1 MQRWPS
7 GFTNAFLVVYALDG
21 ALSLAEELLRL
32 ATGSAALLL
41 PRNALALTVLWAA
54 MLATPLLALTPRLPA
69 RLLLPLFASAVW
81 LNHGAAPLPLW
92 LEGPAL
98 GITAAALQAGAA
110 ALAFLWLLRRNG
122 GQHPWWAPG
131 PEVPA
136 LSAGHSLR
144 VGGVLVLGV
153 VPATLLYA
161 VVLLVTSIEVGTHG
175 FVAFDRAGVSLDDR
189 SYARG
194 DREVRLVGMMHVG
207 EEASYRE
214 VVTSFSV
221 PSTVVLEEGVTDRSG
236 LLEAPLSYDGVAGVL
251 GLAPQD
257 DLSTYLS
264 DPETE
269 QAPEWPVLRHADLD
283 LADFDPETVAW
294 LGRAQAVWD
303 AEGLGQALREALRAS
318 SERPEVLAAVQRD
331 VFERR
336 NEHLL
341 AELDAAL
348 VEYERVVIPWGAL
361 HLPALEAGLLERGF
375 RPAASQR
382 RRLLSWRTVGRALF

>member
-1 MQRWPS
+1 
-7 GFTNAFLVVYALDG
+7 
-21 ALSLAEELLRL
+21 
-32 ATGSAALLL
+32 
-41 PRNALALTVLWAA
+41 
-54 MLATPLLALTPRLPA
+54 
-69 RLLLPLFASAVW
+69 
-81 LNHGAAPLPLW
+81 
-92 LEGPAL
+92 
-98 GITAAALQAGAA
+98 
-110 ALAFLWLLRRNG
+110 
-122 GQHPWWAPG
+122 
-131 PEVPA
+131 
-136 LSAGHSLR
+136 

-257 DLSTYLS
+257 DLSTYLN

-361 HLPALEAGLLERGF
+361 HLPALEAGLIERGF
-375 RPAASQR
+375 RPSASQR